1 MKKIMHSIL
10 VALCLV
16 GLGTAAYYIYT
27 NYHKTPESAL
37 EELRQQT
44 NAHILT
50 LSKNNLVLLVDAK
63 GDVSIAFMKVE
74 RLFNLYKDF
83 KVFPTPLNIYS
94 SDLENEI
101 PYATGPWYLEFTFGL
116 IKNDN
121 VEYTALGSTVRKG
134 NVHGVFA
141 IEDVIND
148 ADQTGVK
155 LWYISSGSSSPG
167 DLRSKILFLNEN
179 KEIIEIGKHDFFER
193 KVTLSN

>member
-1 MKKIMHSIL
+1 MKKIILSIL
-10 VALCLV
+10 VGSCLV

-37 EELRQQT
+37 EELRKQT

-50 LSKNNLVLLVDAK
+50 LPMNNLVLLIDEK
-63 GDVSIAFMKVE
+63 GDVSIAFMEGE

-121 VEYTALGSTVRKG
+121 VNYTALGSTVRKD
-134 NVHGVFA
+134 NVHSVFA
-141 IEDVIND
+141 LEDVIND

-155 LWYISSGSSSPG
+155 LSYISSGSSSPRN
-167 DLRSKILFLNEN
+167 LKSRILFLNED
-179 KEIIEIGKHDFFER
+179 KEIIKIGKKDFFER
-193 KVTLSN
+193 KENATN